1 MSSGKRAWRA
11 SEAIARQLLEEL
23 GYRVLEVHKRIVVD
37 GVEIGEVDAIA
48 EKEGIRYAVEIKAGV
63 LDVTGV
69 RQAYTNALLLG
80 YKPLAVAR
88 GMDEKARK
96 LADRLGVDTI
106 ILSDVVYAS
115 VDEMRMIIQ
124 EAVYDAIDRILE
136 AFTRCHEV
144 DSDDLRVLEAIAT
157 TNTVREAA
165 EAMGASIEGLARRI
179 GTLHKK
185 GLLPRGNYRLIRLMA
200 RLLLTCKIAGKL
212 EGVPRP

>member
-1 MSSGKRAWRA
+1 MTSGKRAWRA

-48 EKEGIRYAVEIKAGV
+48 EKEGARYAVEIKAGV

-80 YKPLAVAR
+80 YKPLVIAR
-88 GMDEKARK
+88 GMDEKAGK

-106 ILSDVVYAS
+106 ILSDVIYTS
-115 VDEMRMIIQ
+115 VDEVRMIVQ

-136 AFTRCHEV
+136 AFTKCHEV
-144 DSDDLRVLEAIAT
+144 DDDDLRVLEAIAT
-157 TNTVREAA
+157 TDTIREAA
-165 EAMGASIEGLARRI
+165 EAVDTSVEDLARRI
-179 GTLHKK
+179 GTLHRR
-185 GLLPRGNYRLIRLMA
+185 GLLPRGNYRLVRLMA
-200 RLLLTCKIAGKL
+200 RLLLACKIAGKL